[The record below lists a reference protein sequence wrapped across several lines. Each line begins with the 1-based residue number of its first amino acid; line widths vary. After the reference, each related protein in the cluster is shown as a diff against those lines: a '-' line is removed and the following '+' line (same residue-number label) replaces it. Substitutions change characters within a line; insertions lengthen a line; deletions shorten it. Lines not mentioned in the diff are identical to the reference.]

1 MKPHRIRPVRPTW
14 SISLW
19 TGIRHTGFPLLCWK
33 VTLWD
38 IHFRSFSPSMCK
50 SQKFSTVF
58 PHRMFSTFPPYVEIV
73 EKSVISF
80 IYHVFLS
87 TVFPQQAACLRNVF
101 HFSTIW
107 AFHMIVFHHFFFHR
121 WWKTLNC
128 LIFIADFST
137 FPVENLVDI
146 HFPSV
151 VFHKF
156 VIVFFPFL

>member
-1 MKPHRIRPVRPTW
+1 
-14 SISLW
+14 
-19 TGIRHTGFPLLCWK
+19 
-33 VTLWD
+33 
-38 IHFRSFSPSMCK
+38 MCK

-87 TVFPQQAACLRNVF
+87 TVFPQQAARPRNVF
-101 HFSTIW
+101 HFSTISV
-107 AFHMIVFHHFFFHR
+107 FHMVVFRHFFFHR

-137 FPVENLVDI
+137 FPVENLVGF

-156 VIVFFPFL
+156 CRFVNDVLHIKENGNHVIGRQIAKRTHRSIV

>member
-73 EKSVISF
+73 EKYVISF

-101 HFSTIW
+101 HFSTISV
-107 AFHMIVFHHFFFHR
+107 FHMVFSTISFSTDGGKLWIVWYLSQIFPHFL
-121 WWKTLNC
+121 WKTLWVS
-128 LIFIADFST
+128 IFPLWFST
-137 FPVENLVDI
+137 NL
-146 HFPSV
+146 S
-151 VFHKF
+151 
-156 VIVFFPFL
+156 